1 MVKISGLLK
10 LMRPLNCLV
19 MSFAVLVGV
28 LLAGSGSIQW
38 LNLLYGGITAFTLA
52 AAAMVINDY
61 YDYDIDKINEPNRPI
76 PSGAVSK
83 NAALIETG
91 VLTVIGLFAAYAVS
105 LYCFIFAVGAWVIM
119 AAYSTVGKRS
129 GLAGNFLVSACVAAP
144 FLYGSLIAL
153 DTITTNV
160 LLFASMAF
168 LSNTG
173 REIAKGIV
181 DVQGD
186 RSYHIK
192 TMAVRFG
199 EVKAALTAAFFFVF
213 AVCLT
218 ATSSDSGY
226 SIHLVCSLRDRNRR
240 WLSLVLGFAHKKP
253 CTGKCPQ
260 NKTHC
265 AHTYSSSGCS
275 RSSLACLV
283 DNVKTVCQPYFFN
296 LKPAKFPLLL

>member
-83 NAALIETG
+83 NVALIETG

-119 AAYSTVGKRS
+119 AVYSTVGKRS

-218 ATSSDSGY
+218 
-226 SIHLVCSLRDRNRR
+226 SIPLILGIVSIWFVPFVLVTDVGLVWCSVSLIRNPARENAR
-240 WLSLVLGFAHKKP
+240 KIKRIVLILFIFGLLSFIAG
-253 CTGKCPQ
+253 
-260 NKTHC
+260 
-265 AHTYSSSGCS
+265 
-275 RSSLACLV
+275 
-283 DNVKTVCQPYFFN
+283 QPGLFG
-296 LKPAKFPLLL
+296 

>member
-1 MVKISGLLK
+1 MVKISGLLE

-19 MSFAVLVGV
+19 MSFAILVGV
-28 LLAGSGSIQW
+28 LLATAGSSNFQW
-38 LNLLYGGITAFTLA
+38 LNLLFGGITAFTLT

-61 YDYDIDKINEPNRPI
+61 YDYDIDRINEPHRPI

-83 NAALIETG
+83 NVALIETG
-91 VLTVIGLFAAYAVS
+91 ALTVIGLIVAYIVS
-105 LYCFIFAVGAWVIM
+105 LYCFIFAFVAWVIM

-153 DTITTNV
+153 DTITINV
-160 LLFASMAF
+160 MLFATMAF

-199 EVKAALTAAFFFVF
+199 EKKASISAAFFFIL
-213 AVCLT
+213 AVGLS
-218 ATSSDSGY
+218 AVPVILG
-226 SIHLVCSLRDRNRR
+226 LVSLWFVPFVLVTDVGLVWCSVSLIKNPVRENARKIKR
-240 WLSLVLGFAHKKP
+240 LVLFLFIFG
-253 CTGKCPQ
+253 
-260 NKTHC
+260 
-265 AHTYSSSGCS
+265 
-275 RSSLACLV
+275 
-283 DNVKTVCQPYFFN
+283 
-296 LKPAKFPLLL
+296 LLSFIAGMFG